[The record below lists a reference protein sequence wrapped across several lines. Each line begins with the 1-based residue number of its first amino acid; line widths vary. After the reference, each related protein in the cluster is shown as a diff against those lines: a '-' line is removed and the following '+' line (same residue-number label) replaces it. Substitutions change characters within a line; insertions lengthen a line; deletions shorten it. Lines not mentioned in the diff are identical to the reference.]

1 MFNKEDIVARL
12 KNGETIDDIADELAA
27 VLNASMKQ
35 IEDEKAAKEQE
46 EAKEK
51 ARIEREAQL
60 DSLADIVVDSMKN
73 YVIIYDPSLA
83 DVVND
88 SDICGTIFRETIDS
102 LIPMLKFSASIEKLA
117 KASLMNEK
125 NIKGIK
131 EKEVDV
137 ETILKNWID
146 DLK

>member
-1 MFNKEDIVARL
+1 MFNQEDIVARL

-27 VLNASMKQ
+27 VLNASVKQ

-51 ARIEREAQL
+51 ARLEREAQL

-73 YVIIYDPSLA
+73 YVIVYDPSLA

-88 SDICGTIFRETIDS
+88 SDICGTAFRETIDS
-102 LIPMLKFSASIEKLA
+102 LIPILKLSMSVDKLA
-117 KASLMNEK
+117 KA
-125 NIKGIK
+125 NIKE
-131 EKEVDV
+131 EKEIDV
-137 ETILKNWID
+137 NAILNNWING
-146 DLK
+146 LK

>member
-1 MFNKEDIVARL
+1 MFNQEDIVARL
-12 KNGETIDDIADELAA
+12 KNGETIDDIANELAA
-27 VLNASMKQ
+27 VLNASVKQ

-51 ARIEREAQL
+51 ARLEREAQL

-73 YVIIYDPSLA
+73 YVIVYDPSLA

-88 SDICGTIFRETIDS
+88 SDICGTAFRETIDS
-102 LIPMLKFSASIEKLA
+102 LIPILKLSMSVDKLA
-117 KASLMNEK
+117 KANT
-125 NIKGIK
+125 K
-131 EKEVDV
+131 EKKKEIEVDV
-137 ETILKNWID
+137 EAILSNWIN